1 MALFLSIIIVLS
13 IVLKAFTHLFT
24 LGYIPSPILANL
36 LPHEGVMPNIED
48 DFGVMILKIGTACIE
63 ATQYSGL
70 RNELV
75 GVDKRP
81 GPWLELSQSAS
92 SVKSPY
98 RSRQGGLATEITDME
113 ITKIDDP
120 HTESAYWREWR
131 NFWVTVGSTISATCW
146 SAVMATA
153 FGRGCVEMIRS
164 AYYGRWWWGPRGWRV
179 WRKDVWQ
186 EPVHL
191 RLQRALRRAE
201 HLERVRGH
209 KSVEDS
215 SAVSTALQLREATPE
230 PVQWR
235 EILRGEVEVEDDE
248 GDWEDDSSTSSR
260 SSSGSVSDEDD
271 LLYRDITNEHDD
283 IQPILLAHLTNPS
296 TPLTRRRYAAI
307 LSPPR
312 SDTPAAL
319 TEVIQDR
326 RAMVHRSPAADDEGR
341 RCCVVCQV
349 EERTVILWPCR
360 CLALCDGC
368 RDSLASRLASKD
380 HMCP

>member
-13 IVLKAFTHLFT
+13 MALKGFTHLFT

-36 LPHEGVMPNIED
+36 LPHEGVTPNIED

-75 GVDKRP
+75 SIDERP
-81 GPWLELSQSAS
+81 GPWLELSQSSS
-92 SVKSPY
+92 SVKSPF
-98 RSRQGGLATEITDME
+98 RSRQGGLDTEIIDME
-113 ITKIDDP
+113 VTKIDDP
-120 HTESAYWREWR
+120 RTESAYWREWR
-131 NFWVTVGSTISATCW
+131 NFWTTVGSTASSMCW
-146 SAVMATA
+146 SAIMATA
-153 FGRGCVEMIRS
+153 FGRRCVELTKS
-164 AYYGRWWWGPRGWRV
+164 AYHGRWWWGPRGWRV
-179 WRKDVWQ
+179 WRKEVWR
-186 EPVHL
+186 EPIHL
-191 RLQRALRRAE
+191 RVQRAQKRGERIRARERIRAE
-201 HLERVRGH
+201 Q
-209 KSVEDS
+209 S
-215 SAVSTALQLREATPE
+215 SAVSTALQLRETTPE
-230 PVQWR
+230 PTQWR
-235 EILRGEVEVEDDE
+235 EILRGEVDVEDDE
-248 GDWEDDSSTSSR
+248 GDWEDGSSTLSH
-260 SSSGSVSDEDD
+260 SSSGSEADDDD
-271 LLYRDITNEHDD
+271 LLYRDITNEHED

-312 SDTPAAL
+312 SDTPTAL
-319 TEVIQDR
+319 TDVIQDR
-326 RAMVHRSPAADDEGR
+326 RAMVHKSPAADDEGR

-360 CLALCDGC
+360 CLALCDDC